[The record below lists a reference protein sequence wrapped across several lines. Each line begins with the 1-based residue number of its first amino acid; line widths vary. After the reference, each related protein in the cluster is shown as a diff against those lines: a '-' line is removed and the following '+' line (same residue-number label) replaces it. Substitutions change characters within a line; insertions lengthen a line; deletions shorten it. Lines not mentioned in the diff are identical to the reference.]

1 MYMNSTY
8 NKRTKC
14 CICNNTSF
22 KDILEKDVEI
32 SPSLN
37 LFDTNKTN
45 ELIPYNILECN
56 KCNTSMIKYLA
67 NLDIVYGKNHI
78 DAYGSLKNE
87 KHTKFKNFIL
97 ENNDIKTICE
107 IGAATGDLAHTI
119 INETNIE
126 YKIIEPN
133 YRGEPH
139 SNLKIIG
146 TYFENADNN
155 EIKADCLIM
164 SDVFEHFYNP
174 IEALKK
180 ICEVGYDYVILN
192 HPDFDYAIENNH
204 CIILNIE
211 HTFQIEHQLLFNLY
225 NNYGYNLNR
234 RFNFKN
240 FSLFLE
246 FKKECNLSL
255 KPIQNLDTT
264 KNIRQYI
271 NNIRNISEKINAYMN
286 DNIHRDYYIWPCSVH
301 STTLFLFGLDYKK
314 LKGILDNSPNKI
326 NKYIDGYNLLCGS
339 FNEMIKSE
347 NKNITII
354 ISGANAYIKE
364 LNLNTEIEI
373 KMIED
378 FI

>member
-1 MYMNSTY
+1 MNSTY
-8 NKRTKC
+8 NERKKC
-14 CICNNTSF
+14 CICNNNTF
-22 KDILEKDVEI
+22 IDILNNNVEI

-37 LFDTNKTN
+37 LFDTNETTN
-45 ELIPYNILECN
+45 LIPYNIIECT
-56 KCNTSMIKYLA
+56 KCNSSMIKYMA
-67 NLDIVYGKNHI
+67 DINVVYGKNHI
-78 DAYGSLKNE
+78 DAYGSLKSE

-97 ENNDIKTICE
+97 QNKNIKTICE
-107 IGAATGDLAHTI
+107 IGAATGDLAYTI
-119 INETNIE
+119 VNETDIK

-133 YRGEPH
+133 YRGNPH
-139 SNLKIIG
+139 NNLKIIK
-146 TYFENADNN
+146 TYFENADKN

-180 ICEVGYDYVILN
+180 IFEVGYDYVILN

-225 NNYGYNLNR
+225 NNYGYSLNR
-234 RFNFKN
+234 RYDFKN

-246 FKKECNLSL
+246 FKKEKELRF
-255 KPIQNLDTT
+255 KPIKNLHTS
-264 KNIRQYI
+264 KNIRQYV
-271 NNIRNISEKINAYMN
+271 NNIRKISEKMNEYINN
-286 DNIHRDYYIWPCSVH
+286 NINREYYIWPCSVH
-301 STTLFLFGLDYKK
+301 TTTLFLFGLDYTKF
-314 LKGILDNSPNKI
+314 KGILDNSPNKI

-339 FNEMIKSE
+339 FNEIIKE
-347 NKNITII
+347 KNKNITII
-354 ISGANAYIKE
+354 ISGADAYIKE
-364 LNLNTEIEI
+364 LNLNTEVDI